1 LPTFLLDSLN
11 LLTLHRKLA
20 RELQLKSI
28 AFDSREIK
36 HLSDRDNP
44 LYRVNRIH
52 YLLKNFLY
60 AHTSFKRDRLQG
72 YLNLFAFVMN
82 PPVDNLEKVE
92 IILDLAFRNPKTLR
106 YREFYGL
113 E

>member
-1 LPTFLLDSLN
+1 MMKEYPVVGSMLRNSMLRN
-11 LLTLHRKLA
+11 LTALR
-20 RELQLKSI
+20 SI
-28 AFDSREIK
+28 QVK
-36 HLSDRDNP
+36 HLRDRDNP
-44 LYRVNRIH
+44 LERVNRIH

-60 AHTSFKRDRLQG
+60 AHTSFDRDRLQG

-92 IILDLAFRNPKTLR
+92 ILLILAFQNPKTLR

-113 E
+113 K